1 MKMFPGLNRE
11 SKPLVRAVAAVFM
24 VVLTP
29 SVNGQNTTGRVTGE
43 VFDPSRSAI
52 PHVNV
57 SATNLASG
65 QVFWA
70 TTNSTGLYTFPN
82 LPIGNY
88 RVTVE
93 HSGFSSQVI
102 DSMTVN
108 VGNTVRLD
116 FSLSIGQIGQRF
128 EVASQAPVFDTSG
141 ATVGGTMQNQQIE
154 DLPINGRDYAR
165 FSLLTPGAVLRS
177 SEIADLTFNGLQSSN
192 NTFSMDGIDAT
203 RVDEPYMSNGSER
216 GARLLTG
223 SLDTISE
230 FKVQSGDYS
239 AEYGRASGAYINI
252 VTKSGTSSF
261 HGTAFEFLR
270 NDALDARNFFQ
281 PPGTPA
287 PIRFNNF
294 GGNFGGPILRNK
306 MFFFANYEAS
316 RQSVGIV
323 GSGTELS
330 AGGMAQAVAAVQ
342 PIVALM
348 PTPTSTSK
356 FISNI
361 VLTPTS
367 NALVNAVSF
376 FGVNRVNEDTGSARI
391 DNNWGASDASFFRV
405 NINNSSV
412 AGPLIGVF
420 PTAFGVDDH
429 QAVNTQTTNLALSE
443 THAFSPTLLNNL
455 LVGMQR
461 YATFVDQSGPFPMIN
476 ISGLNFSPGDRG
488 LYGREPTDIQAG
500 DSITLVKGSHTVK
513 AGVTAWR
520 IDEPFYGYFGGSSVT
535 FTSIQNFLNDVV
547 TSATISSRV
556 PGNTTYMTQVG
567 TYVTD
572 TWQVRPALTVDLGLR
587 WDWNQVP
594 YSNYKTQV
602 WSNTINALTPP
613 GAPYFQPYYK
623 NFAPRI
629 GVAWM
634 PSSKLMFRAGY
645 GFFIEALPIG
655 NFYNKVTNTL
665 PGSATFSSANIPNL
679 SYPLT
684 PFISSGTVPP
694 PSLSGF
700 DQFTR
705 SPKTEQ
711 WTASLGYQVSANTGL
726 LISYVGNHA
735 FNLDVSQGV
744 NFVNPVTGIRP
755 YPQYSNI
762 TINAWAGQSKYEA
775 LQVSLRRR
783 LSQGLQ
789 FTAEYAYSHTSSDV
803 PDDGLFS
810 TSPQQPFNLKAEWGN
825 SGNDVRHNL
834 SMNILYALPVG
845 RGQKLLG
852 SSSGALNALA
862 GGWSIALLGLFRTG
876 VANTVY
882 LGTNTYGDG
891 NTTNQRPNYNPGVNV
906 YVPANGPAPA
916 NTVPYLNFSAFS
928 LPAQAVKPANGQPG
942 IPGAYGAAPVGDF
955 FGPGFAQL
963 DFSLIKDVAIHEN
976 FKAQLRGEVFNILN
990 HPNFDAPT
998 LAGDGANVWTP
1009 TGAAS
1014 FGLIEN
1020 TVGRTIGFGTARQ
1033 IQLALKLT
1041 F

>member
-1 MKMFPGLNRE
+1 MGLGFDR
-11 SKPLVRAVAAVFM
+11 KTMAGLWAAAAVLILG
-24 VVLTP
+24 VSA
-29 SVNGQNTTGRVTGE
+29 SVSGQNTTGRIAGE
-43 VFDPSRSAI
+43 VLDPSRAAI
-52 PHVNV
+52 AGVNV
-57 SATNLASG
+57 GAVNLASG
-65 QVFWA
+65 QAFKAV
-70 TTNSTGLYTFPN
+70 TDSTGLYTFPN
-82 LPIGNY
+82 LPVGSY
-88 RVTVE
+88 RVTAE
-93 HSGFSSQVI
+93 HSGFSSQVV
-102 DSMTVN
+102 DKVVVN
-108 VGNTVRLD
+108 VGDTVRLD
-116 FSLSIGQIGQRF
+116 LNLAVGQVQQQV
-128 EVASQAPVFDTSG
+128 EVTSQAAVLDTAS
-141 ATVGGTMQNQQIE
+141 ATVGGTMENQQIV

-177 SEIADLTFNGLQSSN
+177 SEIADLTFNGLQSGN

-203 RVDEPYMSNGSER
+203 RVDAAYMSNGSER

-252 VTKSGTSSF
+252 VTKSGTNSF

-270 NDALDARNFFQ
+270 NDDLDARNFFQ

-294 GGNFGGPILRNK
+294 GGNVGGPVVHNK

-330 AGGMAQAVAAVQ
+330 AAGMAQAVPAVQ

-348 PTPTSTSK
+348 PTPGSTSQ

-367 NALVNAVSF
+367 NSLVNAVSF
-376 FGVNRVNEDTGSARI
+376 LGINHVHEDTGSARI
-391 DNNWGASDASFFRV
+391 DNTWGANDASFFRV
-405 NINNSSV
+405 NINTSAV
-412 AGPLIGVF
+412 LGPLIGVY

-429 QAVNTQTTNLALSE
+429 QAVDTQTTNLALSE
-443 THAFSPTLLNNL
+443 PHTFSPSLLNNVL
-455 LVGMQR
+455 IGMQR
-461 YATFVDQSGPFPMIN
+461 YATSFDEAEPFPVIN
-476 ISGLNFSPGDRG
+476 ISGLNFSPGNRG

-500 DSITLVKGSHTVK
+500 DSLTFVKGRHTLKGGLTV
-513 AGVTAWR
+513 WR
-520 IDEPFYGYFGGSSVT
+520 VDEPYHGYSGGSSVT
-535 FTSIQNFLNDVV
+535 FTSIPNFLNDVV
-547 TSATISSRV
+547 TSAAISPTV
-556 PGNTTYMTQVG
+556 PGNTTYMTQLG

-572 TWQVRPALTVDLGLR
+572 TWQVRPSLTLDLGLR

-594 YSNYKTQV
+594 YNNYKTEV
-602 WSNTINALTPP
+602 WNNFTNSLTAP
-613 GAPYFQPYYK
+613 GAPYFQDYYK

-629 GVAWM
+629 GLAWM
-634 PSSKLMFRAGY
+634 PSSKLVFRAGY
-645 GFFIEALPIG
+645 GIFVQALPVG

-684 PFISSGTVPP
+684 PFVSSGSTPA
-694 PSLSGF
+694 PSLTGF

-705 SPKTEQ
+705 NPKTEQ
-711 WTASLGYQVSANTGL
+711 WTASLGYQVSANTGV

-735 FNLDVSQGV
+735 FNLDVSEGV
-744 NFVNPVTGIRP
+744 NFVNPITGIRP
-755 YPQYSNI
+755 FPQYSNI
-762 TINAWAGQSKYEA
+762 TLNTWAGQSKYEA
-775 LQVSLRRR
+775 LQLSLRRR
-783 LSQGLQ
+783 LAQGLQ
-789 FTAEYAYSHTSSDV
+789 FTAEYAYAHTTSDV

-810 TSPQQPFNLKAEWGN
+810 TSPQRPFDLKSEWGN
-825 SGNDVRHNL
+825 SGNDIRHNL
-834 SMNILYALPVG
+834 SLNVLYALPVG
-845 RGQKLLG
+845 RGQKVLG
-852 SSSGALNALA
+852 SSSGVVNAIA
-862 GGWSIALLGLFRTG
+862 GGWSIAILGLFRTG

-891 NTTNQRPNYNPGVNV
+891 NTTNQRPNYNSGVSV
-906 YVPANGPAPA
+906 YVPQNSPAPA
-916 NTVPYLNFSAFS
+916 NTIAYLNFNAFS
-928 LPAQAVKPANGQPG
+928 LPTQAVKAANGQPG
-942 IPGAYGAAPVGDF
+942 IPGAFGTAPAGDF
-955 FGPGFAQL
+955 FGPGFAQV
-963 DFSLIKDVAIHEN
+963 DFSLIKDIPIREN
-976 FKAQLRGEVFNILN
+976 FKAQFRGEIFNILN
-990 HPNFDAPT
+990 HPNFDSPT
-998 LAGDGANVWTP
+998 LAGDGANIWTP
-1009 TGAAS
+1009 SGAAS